1 MIKNKKILI
10 IAAHPDDEVIGM
22 GGSIKLFSENQNE
35 VFVILLSSGVGSRN
49 FERQSA
55 ESRKESARLALNK
68 LGCSKIYF
76 GDFPDNQFDT
86 VGVLTIAKFIE
97 AHVDRLQPE
106 IVFTNYYQD
115 LNVDHR
121 ITSEAT
127 LVAVRPR
134 PDSSVANLYFYEVSS
149 STGWKF
155 GSQTFEPNYYIDIL
169 NSNLSKQMAL
179 MEYQIEMNKF
189 PSARSLQA
197 IEYLNRYRG
206 STMGYTIAEA
216 FEIGF
221 IRETYE

>member
-1 MIKNKKILI
+1 MIEKKNILI

-22 GGSIKLFSENQNE
+22 GGSIKLFAENQNKI
-35 VFVILLSSGVGSRN
+35 FVLFLSTGVGSRN
-49 FERQSA
+49 FERQPA
-55 ESRKESARLALNK
+55 ESRKESARLALKK
-68 LGCSKIYF
+68 LGCSEMYF

-86 VGVLTIAKFIE
+86 VGVLSIAKFIE
-97 AHVDRLQPE
+97 AHVDKFQPE

-121 ITSEAT
+121 IASEAT
-127 LVAVRPR
+127 LVAVRPK
-134 PDSSVANLYFYEVSS
+134 PNTSVTNLYFYEVSS

-155 GSQTFEPNYYIDIL
+155 GSQAFKPSYYIDIL

-179 MEYQIEMNKF
+179 REYRVEMDEF
-189 PSARSLQA
+189 PSARSVQA

-206 STMGYTIAEA
+206 GAVGFTIAEA

-221 IRETYE
+221 IREKYE

>member
-1 MIKNKKILI
+1 MIENKKILI

-22 GGSIKLFSENQNE
+22 GGSIRLFTENQND
-35 VFVILLSSGVGSRN
+35 VFVLFLSIGVGSRT

-55 ESRKESARLALNK
+55 ENRKESARLALKK
-68 LGCSKIYF
+68 LGCSEIYF

-86 VGVLTIAKFIE
+86 VGILTIAKFIE
-97 AHVDRLQPE
+97 AHVDRFQPD

-121 ITSEAT
+121 IASEAT
-127 LVAVRPR
+127 LVAVRPK
-134 PDSSVANLYFYEVSS
+134 PDTSVTNLYFYEVSS

-155 GSQTFEPNYYIDIL
+155 GSQTFKPSYYIDIL
-169 NSNLSKQMAL
+169 TSNLSKQMAL
-179 MEYQIEMNKF
+179 MEYQVEMDEF
-189 PSARSLQA
+189 PSARSVQA

-206 STMGYTIAEA
+206 GTVGYTIAEA